1 MKLGYTEEF
10 KISLIKADKE
20 IYETYTGELKILF
33 KKPNIKTC
41 CFTEYRDWVVCDT
54 LAGTGIRVGTLIEQ
68 EYRMLITKQ
77 RNFFVPLKM
86 IFVKS

>member
-33 KKPNIKTC
+33 KKPNIKP
-41 CFTEYRDWVVCDT
+41 VV
-54 LAGTGIRVGTLIEQ
+54 LLNIEIGWYVIHLMEQ
-68 EYRMLITKQ
+68 VLELGH
-77 RNFFVPLKM
+77 
-86 IFVKS
+86 